1 MSLWTALKKLGYT
14 PYHFMEVGQPENIKE
29 GHILCWKEALEA
41 KVLGKG
47 KPYEPEDFDKVLG
60 RYSAVTDAPNVC
72 FADELVAAYPNAKV
86 VLSVRD
92 PDKWVASMESSYY
105 TILGWPAFKALGFF
119 DQAIGTERAVLELIL
134 RQWTGGDVYNRH
146 KLREGFIRHNQHI
159 RDIVPPENLFEFQL
173 EDMKGWEP
181 LCKFLGKDVP
191 DEPYPRI
198 NEGDSVAKFHAF
210 MYWRQLFLLVGGWL
224 KMPLAVGGLAWGLR
238 WMQRRGT
245 LEMIWKRLTG

>member
-1 MSLWTALKKLGYT
+1 
-14 PYHFMEVGQPENIKE
+14 
-29 GHILCWKEALEA
+29 
-41 KVLGKG
+41 
-47 KPYEPEDFDKVLG
+47 
-60 RYSAVTDAPNVC
+60 
-72 FADELVAAYPNAKV
+72 
-86 VLSVRD
+86 
-92 PDKWVASMESSYY
+92 
-105 TILGWPAFKALGFF
+105 
-119 DQAIGTERAVLELIL
+119 LELIL

-191 DEPYPRI
+191 EEPYPRI